1 VLRLLRSEIF
11 RMRRRWMP
19 WIMLA
24 LIVVAAFAVYFLIW
38 GSTQAQ
44 IELIRSGQAPQQGA
58 PNLEQL
64 REALLIVTPGRVQ
77 DFGVSVVSGFGSI
90 MLIVFAASHV
100 GTEFG
105 WGTFRTLLAHG
116 ASRTGF
122 LVSKA
127 VSLLLYAAMFMFIGT
142 LAAIGGSYVVT
153 SLAGLSVGSGVD
165 VAEVAWVAAKSGYT
179 FIPYMALALAI
190 AVWSKSAGAGIAT
203 GLVVYF
209 AEGLVATILVSLN
222 KEYATIVNWGLSRNA
237 SALTRTVSSGQGGP
251 STQDP
256 TATTLPDP
264 TQAAIVLAVYTVIF
278 LALAYW
284 RLRSRDVTVGG

>member
-1 VLRLLRSEIF
+1 MLQLLRSEIF

-19 WIMLA
+19 WIMLG
-24 LIVVAAFAVYFLIW
+24 LIVFAAFAVYFLIW

-44 IELIRSGQAPQQGA
+44 IELLKSGQAQPQGA
-58 PNLEQL
+58 PTLEQL
-64 REALLIVTPGRVQ
+64 REALLIVSPGRVQ

-116 ASRTGF
+116 AGRTGF

-127 VSLLLYAAMFMFIGT
+127 VSLLLYAAILIFVGT
-142 LAAIGGSYVVT
+142 VAAIGGSYVVS
-153 SLAGLSVGSGVD
+153 SLAGLSTGSGVD
-165 VAEVAWVAAKSGYT
+165 VAEVARAAAKSGYT
-179 FIPYMALALAI
+179 FLPYMALALAI

-222 KEYATIVNWGLSRNA
+222 KDYAQIVNWGLSRNA

-256 TATTLPDP
+256 TASTLPDP

>member
-1 VLRLLRSEIF
+1 
-11 RMRRRWMP
+11 MRRRWMP
-19 WIMLA
+19 WIMLG

-44 IELIRSGQAPQQGA
+44 IELLKSGQARPPGA
-58 PNLEQL
+58 PTEAQL
-64 REALLIVTPGRVQ
+64 RETLVIVTPGRVQ
-77 DFGVSVVSGFGSI
+77 NFGVSVVSGFGSI

-127 VSLLLYAAMFMFIGT
+127 VSLLLYAAILMFVGT
-142 LAAIGGSYVVT
+142 VAAIAGSYVV
-153 SLAGLSVGSGVD
+153 SSIAGLSTGSGVN
-165 VAEVAWVAAKSGYT
+165 VAEVVQAAAKSGYT

-222 KEYATIVNWGLSRNA
+222 KDYAQIVNWGLSRNA

-256 TATTLPDP
+256 TASTLPDP

>member
-1 VLRLLRSEIF
+1 MLQLLRSEIF

-19 WIMLA
+19 WIMLG
-24 LIVVAAFAVYFLIW
+24 LIVFAAFAVYFLIW

-44 IELIRSGQAPQQGA
+44 IELLKSGQAQPQGA
-58 PNLEQL
+58 PTLEQL
-64 REALLIVTPGRVQ
+64 RETLLIVSPGRVQ

-127 VSLLLYAAMFMFIGT
+127 VSLLLYAALLMFVGT
-142 LAAIGGSYVVT
+142 VAAIGGSYVVS
-153 SLAGLSVGSGVD
+153 SLASLSTGSGID
-165 VAEVAWVAAKSGYT
+165 VAEVAGAAAKSGYT
-179 FIPYMALALAI
+179 FIPYMALAVAI

-222 KEYATIVNWGLSRNA
+222 KDYAQIVNWGLSRNA

-256 TATTLPDP
+256 TASTLPDP
-264 TQAAIVLAVYTVIF
+264 TQAAIVLAVYCLIF

>member
-1 VLRLLRSEIF
+1 
-11 RMRRRWMP
+11 MP
-19 WIMLA
+19 WIMLV
-24 LIVVAAFAVYFLIW
+24 LIVLAVFAIYFLIW

-44 IELIRSGQAPQQGA
+44 IELLRSGQAQPQGA
-58 PNLEQL
+58 PTIEQL
-64 REALLIVTPGRVQ
+64 RETLLIVTPERVQ
-77 DFGVSVVSGFGSI
+77 DFGVSVVSGFGSV

-116 ASRTGF
+116 ASRSGF

-127 VSLLLYAAMFMFIGT
+127 ASLLLYAAVFMLVGT
-142 LAAIGGSYVVT
+142 LAAIGGSYAVSAV
-153 SLAGLSVGSGVD
+153 AGLPAGSGVD
-165 VAEVAWVAAKSGYT
+165 FAEVARVAAKSGYT
-179 FIPYMALALAI
+179 FVPYMALAAAV

-222 KEYATIVNWGLSRNA
+222 KDFAPIVNWGLSRNA
-237 SALTRTVSSGQGGP
+237 SALTRTTGGP
-251 STQDP
+251 AAQDP
-256 TATTLPDP
+256 SAATLPDP
-264 TQAAIVLAVYTVIF
+264 TLAAIVLAVYSVIF

>member
-1 VLRLLRSEIF
+1 
-11 RMRRRWMP
+11 MRRRWMP
-19 WIMLA
+19 WIMLG
-24 LIVVAAFAVYFLIW
+24 LIVVAAFAVYLLIW

-44 IELIRSGQAPQQGA
+44 IELIRSGQAQQPGA

-64 REALLIVTPGRVQ
+64 RETLLIVTPGRVQ

-90 MLIVFAASHV
+90 VLIVFAASHV

-127 VSLLLYAAMFMFIGT
+127 LSLLLYAAVFMLVGT
-142 LAAIGGSYVVT
+142 LAAIGGSYVVS
-153 SLAGLSVGSGVD
+153 SLAGLPIGSGVD
-165 VAEVAWVAAKSGYT
+165 VAEVARAAAKSGYT

-222 KEYATIVNWGLSRNA
+222 KDYAQIVNWGLSRNA

-256 TATTLPDP
+256 TASTLPDP